1 MLLRDALPWRAD
13 TVYLRLGIV
22 ENERGRV
29 EPARAYW
36 ALTPQALPYL
46 LAQGDLR
53 SGLGQASQASAYFA
67 HAAALAPQSSSA
79 LYRVGQLTAAQG
91 DASAALLRL
100 QQAIDMDNF
109 DGGASEKAN
118 AYAAL
123 GSVLRSQQR
132 WGEAVQ
138 AYQQAQALASP
149 FIWQRDL
156 VHSMY
161 RRDGNSVAAEAYAR
175 ASIIQS
181 PNLVEPYMGLI
192 EVLDAEGRV
201 DEALDVGWTAV
212 NRFPDASAPMLY
224 MGQVYMERGEY
235 DKAEDLFERVVILRP
250 RNAQLRMWLVRLALQ
265 RQQPELALAELRKGL
280 SLMPNEATFYVAI
293 GDIERAAGN
302 TGAARTAY
310 RSALAIDAQNAAA
323 QRGLSALPD

>member
-1 MLLRDALPWRAD
+1 
-13 TVYLRLGIV
+13 
-22 ENERGRV
+22 
-29 EPARAYW
+29 
-36 ALTPQALPYL
+36 
-46 LAQGDLR
+46 
-53 SGLGQASQASAYFA
+53 
-67 HAAALAPQSSSA
+67 
-79 LYRVGQLTAAQG
+79 
-91 DASAALLRL
+91 
-100 QQAIDMDNF
+100 
-109 DGGASEKAN
+109 
-118 AYAAL
+118 
-123 GSVLRSQQR
+123 
-132 WGEAVQ
+132 
-138 AYQQAQALASP
+138 
-149 FIWQRDL
+149 
-156 VHSMY
+156 
-161 RRDGNSVAAEAYAR
+161 
-175 ASIIQS
+175 
-181 PNLVEPYMGLI
+181 MGLI

-302 TGAARTAY
+302 TGAARSAY
-310 RSALAIDAQNAAA
+310 RSALEIDAQNAAA